1 MHLRGSCY
9 EHHVC
14 SCLRVGT
21 KNRKLWNEKKQ
32 NAGWDLKTSPR
43 GTQWVR
49 VPFDDLA
56 SLLTCLQGSG
66 IDVFENLPIFN
77 PFSFLW
83 GGGILLLSLRQGSQ
97 A

>member
-1 MHLRGSCY
+1 MKNGKLR
-9 EHHVC
+9 
-14 SCLRVGT
+14 
-21 KNRKLWNEKKQ
+21 NEKKK

-66 IDVFENLPIFN
+66 IEVFENLTFFN
-77 PFSFLW
+77 PFSFLR
-83 GGGILLLSLRQGSQ
+83 GGGILLLSVRQGSE